1 MNILHTYIFY
11 NFITFVCMTNTDT
24 TTTSH
29 NQNHNGAGIAEAVN
43 MVTTLYNKYNAFPNV
58 QQKLIHHIM
67 DVVPTILENTIH
79 QCQQREERKKSLEE
93 KSDEFI
99 EEFIAKTRY
108 FYHSGTELFFM
119 YSEDKVYEV
128 IKEDNIQHSILTTI
142 SANHKELMPWKYKIK
157 IQIIKRIRENNNI
170 LKSIPESETIQNVIR
185 FLTPV
190 LFHNKDAVKYFL
202 TIVGDILH
210 KKNSFHYF
218 INSKTFIPF
227 IKELNQEC
235 YKYYGINLLPH
246 FKFKYYEHANED
258 CRLINVCE
266 LSNAYNDY
274 FKSHI
279 IPHVIDLFC
288 VASHY
293 STRYVCADLFL
304 DKYCN
309 DYSVINHALYL
320 KNNTNLEIVAR
331 FIHATTEKCPG
342 YNITCKNMSYLW
354 KIFIEEENIP
364 NIFFNHS
371 LQQLL
376 STHCEELNLEF
387 DTAAANL
394 SLSDNNTVIKNRTSK
409 HLPFVCNFMTFWNTY
424 IIDFN
429 NSEVE
434 EEAEEEYELELD
446 ELLSLFN
453 KSIKRSATTLL
464 HNNVTDKMLLGLIKH
479 YYPDIIIEDDKYLI
493 HVGCRSSI
501 WNKRGEIE
509 EFVKKY
515 KETKIDS
522 ANASQSLYAIYQCYC
537 KYAFDKEYN
546 IISKRWFEKYFMSV
560 YDSYLIYSEI
570 NSNIIVSSKW
580 FSI

>member
-11 NFITFVCMTNTDT
+11 NFITFVCMTNQPDT
-24 TTTSH
+24 TTENTIHDQSD
-29 NQNHNGAGIAEAVN
+29 GADIAE
-43 MVTTLYNKYNAFPNV
+43 MVTALYNKYANLPNV

-67 DVVPTILENTIH
+67 DALPTILENAVQ
-79 QCQQREERKKSLEE
+79 QCKQREDRKKSLEE

-99 EEFIAKTRY
+99 EEFLAKTRY
-108 FYHSGTELFFM
+108 FYNSCTELFFI
-119 YSEDKVYEV
+119 YSDDKTYEV

-142 SANHKELMPWKYKIK
+142 TASHKDLLPWKYKIK

-185 FLTPV
+185 FLTPA
-190 LFHNKDAVKYFL
+190 LFYNKDTVKYFL
-202 TIVGDILH
+202 TVVGDILH
-210 KKNSFHYF
+210 KKNSLHYF

-227 IKELNQEC
+227 VKELNQEC

-246 FKFKYYEHANED
+246 FKFKYYEHTNED
-258 CRLINVCE
+258 CRLVSVCE
-266 LSNAYNDY
+266 LSNAYDDY

-279 IPHVIDLFC
+279 IPHIIDLFC

-293 STRYVCADLFL
+293 STRYVSADLFL

-320 KNNTNLEIVAR
+320 KHNTDLEIVSR
-331 FIHATTEKCPG
+331 FINATTEECPG

-376 STHCEELNLEF
+376 STHCEELNLSIDALQLPGDVEK
-387 DTAAANL
+387 
-394 SLSDNNTVIKNRTSK
+394 TVIKNRTSK
-409 HLPFVCNFMTFWNTY
+409 HLPFVCSFMSFWNTY

-429 NSEVE
+429 NAEAE
-434 EEAEEEYELELD
+434 EESEEEYELELD

-479 YYPDIIIEDDKYLI
+479 FYPDIIIEDDKYLI
-493 HVGCRSSI
+493 HIGCRSNI

-509 EFVKKY
+509 EFIKKY
-515 KETKIDS
+515 KESKMDS
-522 ANASQSLYAIYQCYC
+522 VNVSQSLYAIYQCYC

-560 YDSYLIYSEI
+560 YNSYLIDTEI
-570 NSNIIVSSKW
+570 NANIIVSPKW

>member
-1 MNILHTYIFY
+1 
-11 NFITFVCMTNTDT
+11 MTNQPVT
-24 TTTSH
+24 TTEDTIQHQCGDDIS
-29 NQNHNGAGIAEAVN
+29 EAVN
-43 MVTTLYNKYNAFPNV
+43 MVTTLYNKYMNLPNV

-67 DVVPTILENTIH
+67 DALPTILENTVQ
-79 QCQQREERKKSLEE
+79 QCKQREERKKSLEE
-93 KSDEFI
+93 NSDEFI
-99 EEFIAKTRY
+99 EEFLAKTRY
-108 FYHSGTELFFM
+108 FYHSGTELFFI
-119 YSEDKVYEV
+119 YSDDKKYEV
-128 IKEDNIQHSILTTI
+128 TKEDNIQHSILTTI
-142 SANHKELMPWKYKIK
+142 TASHKDLLPWKYKIK

-185 FLTPV
+185 LLTPE
-190 LFHNKDAVKYFL
+190 LFHNKDTVKYFL
-202 TIVGDILH
+202 TVVGDILH
-210 KKNSFHYF
+210 KKNSLHYF

-235 YKYYGINLLPH
+235 YKYFGVNLLTH
-246 FKFKYYEHANED
+246 FKFKYYEHVNED
-258 CRLINVCE
+258 CRLVNVCE

-279 IPHVIDLFC
+279 IPHIIDLFC

-293 STRYVCADLFL
+293 STRYVSADLFL

-309 DYSVINHALYL
+309 DYLVINHALYL
-320 KNNTNLEIVAR
+320 KNNTNLEIVSR
-331 FIHATTEKCPG
+331 FIHATTEECPG

-376 STHCEELNLEF
+376 STHCEELNLDIDALQLPDDVEK
-387 DTAAANL
+387 
-394 SLSDNNTVIKNRTSK
+394 TVIKNRTSK
-409 HLPFVCNFMTFWNTY
+409 HLPFVCSFMSFWNTY

-429 NSEVE
+429 NSESKEVE
-434 EEAEEEYELELD
+434 EEEEEYELELD

-464 HNNVTDKMLLGLIKH
+464 HNNVSDKMLLGLIKH
-479 YYPDIIIEDDKYLI
+479 FYPDIIIEDDKYLI
-493 HVGCRSSI
+493 HVGCRSNI

-509 EFVKKY
+509 EFIKKY
-515 KETKIDS
+515 KETKMES
-522 ANASQSLYAIYQCYC
+522 SSVNASVITSQSLYAIYQCYC
-537 KYAFDKEYN
+537 KFAFDKEYN
-546 IISKRWFEKYFMSV
+546 IISKRWFEKYFMSI
-560 YDSYLIYSEI
+560 YNSYLIYTEI
-570 NSNIIVSSKW
+570 NANIVVSPKW

>member
-1 MNILHTYIFY
+1 
-11 NFITFVCMTNTDT
+11 MTNQPDT
-24 TTTSH
+24 TIENTIQDQSDG
-29 NQNHNGAGIAEAVN
+29 NDIAEAVN
-43 MVTTLYNKYNAFPNV
+43 MVSALYNKYKSLPNV
-58 QQKLIHHIM
+58 QQKLIRHIV
-67 DVVPTILENTIH
+67 DALPAILENTV
-79 QCQQREERKKSLEE
+79 QQYQQREERKKSLEE

-99 EEFIAKTRY
+99 EEFLAKTRY
-108 FYHSGTELFFM
+108 FYHSGTELFFI
-119 YSEDKVYEV
+119 YSDDKTYEV
-128 IKEDNIQHSILTTI
+128 IKEDNIQHSVLTTI
-142 SANHKELMPWKYKIK
+142 TASHKDLLPWKYKIK

-170 LKSIPESETIQNVIR
+170 LKSIPESETIQNIIR
-185 FLTPV
+185 LLTPA
-190 LFHNKDAVKYFL
+190 LFHNKDTVKYFL
-202 TIVGDILH
+202 TVVGDILH
-210 KKNSFHYF
+210 KKNSLHYF

-235 YKYYGINLLPH
+235 YRYFGINLLTH

-258 CRLINVCE
+258 CRLVSVCE
-266 LSNAYNDY
+266 LSNAFIAVDDY

-279 IPHVIDLFC
+279 IVHIIDLFC

-293 STRYVCADLFL
+293 STRYVCADSFL

-376 STHCEELNLEF
+376 STHCQELNLDIDALQLPHDVE
-387 DTAAANL
+387 
-394 SLSDNNTVIKNRTSK
+394 NTVIKNRTSK
-409 HLPFVCNFMTFWNTY
+409 HLPFVCSFMSFWNTY

-429 NSEVE
+429 NAEVGE
-434 EEAEEEYELELD
+434 EDEEEYELELE

-479 YYPDIIIEDDKYLI
+479 FYPDIIIEDDKYLI
-493 HVGCRSSI
+493 HVGCRSNI

-509 EFVKKY
+509 EFIKKY
-515 KETKIDS
+515 KESKMEN

-560 YDSYLIYSEI
+560 YDSYLIDTET
-570 NSNIIVSSKW
+570 NANIIVSSKW

>member
-1 MNILHTYIFY
+1 MNITHTYIF
-11 NFITFVCMTNTDT
+11 ITFNICMTNQPNT
-24 TTTSH
+24 TTIP
-29 NQNHNGAGIAEAVN
+29 GADIAEAVN
-43 MVTTLYNKYNAFPNV
+43 MVTALYNKYANLPNV

-67 DVVPTILENTIH
+67 DALPTILENTVQ

-99 EEFIAKTRY
+99 EEFLARTRY
-108 FYHSGTELFFM
+108 FYNSCTELFYI
-119 YSEDKVYEV
+119 YSDDKTYEV

-142 SANHKELMPWKYKIK
+142 TASHKDLLPWKYKIK

-170 LKSIPESETIQNVIR
+170 LKSIPESETIQNIIR
-185 FLTPV
+185 LLTPA
-190 LFHNKDAVKYFL
+190 LFHNKDTVKYFL

-210 KKNSFHYF
+210 KKSSLHYF

-235 YKYYGINLLPH
+235 YKYYGINLLTH

-258 CRLINVCE
+258 CRLVNVCE

-279 IPHVIDLFC
+279 VPNIIDLFC

-293 STRYVCADLFL
+293 STRYVSADLFL

-320 KNNTNLEIVAR
+320 KNNTNLEIVSR
-331 FIHATTEKCPG
+331 FIHATTEECPG

-376 STHCEELNLEF
+376 STHCEELNLSIDALQLTHDVEK
-387 DTAAANL
+387 
-394 SLSDNNTVIKNRTSK
+394 TVIKHRTSK
-409 HLPFVCNFMTFWNTY
+409 HLPFVCSFMSFWNTN
-424 IIDFN
+424 IVDFN
-429 NSEVE
+429 NAENQE
-434 EEAEEEYELELD
+434 DTEEEYELELD

-464 HNNVTDKMLLGLIKH
+464 HNNVSDKMLLGLIRH
-479 YYPDIIIEDDKYLI
+479 FYPDIIIEDDKYLI

-509 EFVKKY
+509 EFIQKY
-515 KETKIDS
+515 KESKMES
-522 ANASQSLYAIYQCYC
+522 ANTSQSLYAIYQCYC

-560 YDSYLIYSEI
+560 YDSYLIDTET
-570 NSNIIVSSKW
+570 NANIIVSPKW

>member
-1 MNILHTYIFY
+1 
-11 NFITFVCMTNTDT
+11 MTNQPNT
-24 TTTSH
+24 TTENTIQH
-29 NQNHNGAGIAEAVN
+29 QGGGAADIAEAVS
-43 MVTTLYNKYNAFPNV
+43 MVTALYNKYNNLPNV

-67 DVVPTILENTIH
+67 DALPTILENTVQ
-79 QCQQREERKKSLEE
+79 QCKEREERKKSLEE

-99 EEFIAKTRY
+99 EEFLAKTRY
-108 FYHSGTELFFM
+108 FYHSCTELFFI
-119 YSEDKVYEV
+119 YSDDKTYEV

-142 SANHKELMPWKYKIK
+142 TASHKDLLPWKYKIK

-170 LKSIPESETIQNVIR
+170 LKSIPESETIQNIIR
-185 FLTPV
+185 LLTPA
-190 LFHNKDAVKYFL
+190 LFHNKDTVKYFL
-202 TIVGDILH
+202 TVVGDILH
-210 KKNSFHYF
+210 KKNSLHYF

-235 YKYYGINLLPH
+235 YKYFGINLLTH

-258 CRLINVCE
+258 CRLVNVCE

-279 IPHVIDLFC
+279 IVHIIDLFC

-293 STRYVCADLFL
+293 STRYVSADLFL

-309 DYSVINHALYL
+309 DYSVINNALYL

-331 FIHATTEKCPG
+331 FINATTEKCPG

-376 STHCEELNLEF
+376 STHCEELNLEI
-387 DTAAANL
+387 DALHLPN
-394 SLSDNNTVIKNRTSK
+394 DVEKTVINNRTSK
-409 HLPFVCNFMTFWNTY
+409 HLPFVCSFMSFWNTY
-424 IIDFN
+424 IVDLN
-429 NSEVE
+429 NSESQKE
-434 EEAEEEYELELD
+434 EEEEEEEEEEYELELD

-464 HNNVTDKMLLGLIKH
+464 QNNVSDKMLLGLIKH
-479 YYPDIIIEDDKYLI
+479 FYPDIIIEDDKYLI
-493 HVGCRSSI
+493 NVGCRSNI

-509 EFVKKY
+509 EFIQKY
-515 KETKIDS
+515 KESKMESVNT
-522 ANASQSLYAIYQCYC
+522 NASVITSQSLYAIYQCYC

-546 IISKRWFEKYFMSV
+546 IISKRWFEKYFISV
-560 YDSYLIYSEI
+560 YNSYLIDTET
-570 NSNIIVSSKW
+570 NANIIVSPKW
-580 FSI
+580 YSI

>member
-1 MNILHTYIFY
+1 
-11 NFITFVCMTNTDT
+11 MTNQPDAT
-24 TTTSH
+24 TENTIQYQH
-29 NQNHNGAGIAEAVN
+29 QGGDDIAEAVN
-43 MVTTLYNKYNAFPNV
+43 MVTALYNKYTNLPNV

-67 DVVPTILENTIH
+67 DALPTILENTVQ
-79 QCQQREERKKSLEE
+79 QCKEREERKKSLEE

-99 EEFIAKTRY
+99 EEFLAKTRY
-108 FYHSGTELFFM
+108 FYHSGTELFFI
-119 YSEDKVYEV
+119 YSDDKIYEV

-142 SANHKELMPWKYKIK
+142 TASHKDLLPWKYKIK

-185 FLTPV
+185 LLTPA
-190 LFHNKDAVKYFL
+190 LFNNKDTVKYFL
-202 TIVGDILH
+202 TVVGDILH
-210 KKNSFHYF
+210 KKNSLHYF

-235 YKYYGINLLPH
+235 YKYYGINLLTH

-258 CRLINVCE
+258 CRLVNVCE
-266 LSNAYNDY
+266 LSNAYDDY

-279 IPHVIDLFC
+279 IPHIIDLLC

-293 STRYVCADLFL
+293 STRYVSADSFL

-320 KNNTNLEIVAR
+320 KNNTNLEIVAQ
-331 FIHATTEKCPG
+331 FIHATTEECPG

-376 STHCEELNLEF
+376 STHCEKLNLDIDALQLPHDVEK
-387 DTAAANL
+387 TI
-394 SLSDNNTVIKNRTSK
+394 IKNRTSK
-409 HLPFVCNFMTFWNTY
+409 HLPFVCSFMSFWNTY
-424 IIDFN
+424 IVDLN
-429 NSEVE
+429 NSENQE
-434 EEAEEEYELELD
+434 EEEEEYEEYELELD

-464 HNNVTDKMLLGLIKH
+464 HNNVSDKMLLGLIKH
-479 YYPDIIIEDDKYLI
+479 FYPDIIIEDDKYLI
-493 HVGCRSSI
+493 HVGCRSNI

-509 EFVKKY
+509 EFIKKY
-515 KETKIDS
+515 KESKMES
-522 ANASQSLYAIYQCYC
+522 VNANATSQSLYAIYQCYC

-546 IISKRWFEKYFMSV
+546 IISKRWFEKYFISV
-560 YDSYLIYSEI
+560 YNSYLIDTEI
-570 NSNIIVSSKW
+570 NANIIVSPKW
-580 FSI
+580 FII

>member
-1 MNILHTYIFY
+1 MANQP
-11 NFITFVCMTNTDT
+11 NTTCAD
-24 TTTSH
+24 
-29 NQNHNGAGIAEAVN
+29 IAEAVN
-43 MVTTLYNKYNAFPNV
+43 MVTALYNKYTNLPNV

-67 DVVPTILENTIH
+67 DALPTILENTVQ

-99 EEFIAKTRY
+99 EEFLAKTRY
-108 FYHSGTELFFM
+108 FYHSGTELFFI
-119 YSEDKVYEV
+119 YSDDKVYEV

-142 SANHKELMPWKYKIK
+142 TASHKELLPWKYKIK

-170 LKSIPESETIQNVIR
+170 LKSIPESETIQNVIQL
-185 FLTPV
+185 LTPA
-190 LFHNKDAVKYFL
+190 LFNNKDAVKYFL
-202 TIVGDILH
+202 TVVGDILH
-210 KKNSFHYF
+210 KKNSLHYF

-235 YKYYGINLLPH
+235 YKYYGINLLTH
-246 FKFKYYEHANED
+246 FKFKYYEHTNED

-279 IPHVIDLFC
+279 IPHIIDLFC

-293 STRYVCADLFL
+293 STRYVSADFFL

-320 KNNTNLEIVAR
+320 KNNTNLEIVSR

-364 NIFFNHS
+364 NIFFTHS
-371 LQQLL
+371 LQQLI

-387 DTAAANL
+387 DAAAYNN
-394 SLSDNNTVIKNRTSK
+394 NNTAVIINRTSK
-409 HLPFVCNFMTFWNTY
+409 HLPFVCSFMLFWNTY
-424 IIDFN
+424 IVDFN
-429 NSEVE
+429 NSEAE
-434 EEAEEEYELELD
+434 EDAEEEYELELD

-464 HNNVTDKMLLGLIKH
+464 HNNVSDKMLLGLIKH
-479 YYPDIIIEDDKYLI
+479 FYPDIIIEDDKYLI
-493 HVGCRSSI
+493 HVGWRSNI

-509 EFVKKY
+509 EFIQKY
-515 KETKIDS
+515 KESKLESAS
-522 ANASQSLYAIYQCYC
+522 ANATSQSLYAIYQCYC

-560 YDSYLIYSEI
+560 YDSYLIDTET
-570 NSNIIVSSKW
+570 NANIIVSSKW

>member
-1 MNILHTYIFY
+1 
-11 NFITFVCMTNTDT
+11 MTNQPNT
-24 TTTSH
+24 TTENTIHDQSD
-29 NQNHNGAGIAEAVN
+29 GADIAE
-43 MVTTLYNKYNAFPNV
+43 MVTALYNKYTNLPNV

-67 DVVPTILENTIH
+67 DALPTILENTVQ
-79 QCQQREERKKSLEE
+79 QCKQREERKKSLEE

-99 EEFIAKTRY
+99 EEFLAKTRY
-108 FYHSGTELFFM
+108 FYNSCTELFFI
-119 YSEDKVYEV
+119 YSDDKTYEV

-142 SANHKELMPWKYKIK
+142 TASHKDLLPWKYKIK

-185 FLTPV
+185 FLTPA
-190 LFHNKDAVKYFL
+190 LFYNKDTVKYFL
-202 TIVGDILH
+202 TVVGDILH

-227 IKELNQEC
+227 VKELNQEC

-246 FKFKYYEHANED
+246 FKFKYYEHTNED
-258 CRLINVCE
+258 CRLVSVCE
-266 LSNAYNDY
+266 LSNAYDDY

-279 IPHVIDLFC
+279 VPHIIDLFC

-293 STRYVCADLFL
+293 STRYVSADLFL
-304 DKYCN
+304 EKYCN

-320 KNNTNLEIVAR
+320 KHNTNLEIVSR
-331 FIHATTEKCPG
+331 FINSTTEECPG

-376 STHCEELNLEF
+376 STNCEVLNLSIDALQLPDDVEK
-387 DTAAANL
+387 
-394 SLSDNNTVIKNRTSK
+394 TVIKNRTSK
-409 HLPFVCNFMTFWNTY
+409 HLPFVCSFMSFWNTY

-429 NSEVE
+429 NAEAE

-479 YYPDIIIEDDKYLI
+479 FYPDIIIEDDKYLI
-493 HVGCRSSI
+493 HVGCRSNI

-509 EFVKKY
+509 EFIKKY
-515 KETKIDS
+515 KESKMEI
-522 ANASQSLYAIYQCYC
+522 ANATSQSLYTIYQCYC

-560 YDSYLIYSEI
+560 YNSYLIDTEI
-570 NSNIIVSSKW
+570 NANIIVSPKW
-580 FSI
+580 LSI

>member
-1 MNILHTYIFY
+1 
-11 NFITFVCMTNTDT
+11 MTNQPDT
-24 TTTSH
+24 TTENTI
-29 NQNHNGAGIAEAVN
+29 QNHDGADIAE
-43 MVTTLYNKYNAFPNV
+43 MVTALYNKYANLPNV

-67 DVVPTILENTIH
+67 DALPTILENTVQ
-79 QCQQREERKKSLEE
+79 QCKQREERKKSLEE

-99 EEFIAKTRY
+99 EEFLARTRY
-108 FYHSGTELFFM
+108 FYNSCTELFYI
-119 YSEDKVYEV
+119 YSDDKTYEV

-142 SANHKELMPWKYKIK
+142 TASHKDLLPWKYKIK

-170 LKSIPESETIQNVIR
+170 LKSIPESETIQNIIR
-185 FLTPV
+185 LLTPA
-190 LFHNKDAVKYFL
+190 LFHNKDTVKYFL
-202 TIVGDILH
+202 TVVGDILH
-210 KKNSFHYF
+210 KKNSLHYF

-235 YKYYGINLLPH
+235 YRYFGINLLTH

-258 CRLINVCE
+258 CRLISVCE
-266 LSNAYNDY
+266 LSNAFIAVDDY

-279 IPHVIDLFC
+279 IAHIIDLFC

-293 STRYVCADLFL
+293 STRYVCADSFL

-376 STHCEELNLEF
+376 STHCQELNLDIDALQLPHDVE
-387 DTAAANL
+387 
-394 SLSDNNTVIKNRTSK
+394 NTVIKNRTSK
-409 HLPFVCNFMTFWNTY
+409 HLPFVCSFMSFWNTY

-429 NSEVE
+429 NAEVE
-434 EEAEEEYELELD
+434 EEDEEEYELELE

-479 YYPDIIIEDDKYLI
+479 FYPDIIIEDDKYLI
-493 HVGCRSSI
+493 HVGCRSNI

-509 EFVKKY
+509 EFIKKY
-515 KETKIDS
+515 KESKMES
-522 ANASQSLYAIYQCYC
+522 ANSSQSLYAIYQCYC

-560 YDSYLIYSEI
+560 YNSYLIDTEV
-570 NSNIIVSSKW
+570 NANIIVSPKW

>member
-1 MNILHTYIFY
+1 M
-11 NFITFVCMTNTDT
+11 
-24 TTTSH
+24 
-29 NQNHNGAGIAEAVN
+29 
-43 MVTTLYNKYNAFPNV
+43 
-58 QQKLIHHIM
+58 
-67 DVVPTILENTIH
+67 
-79 QCQQREERKKSLEE
+79 
-93 KSDEFI
+93 
-99 EEFIAKTRY
+99 
-108 FYHSGTELFFM
+108 
-119 YSEDKVYEV
+119 
-128 IKEDNIQHSILTTI
+128 
-142 SANHKELMPWKYKIK
+142 
-157 IQIIKRIRENNNI
+157 
-170 LKSIPESETIQNVIR
+170 
-185 FLTPV
+185 
-190 LFHNKDAVKYFL
+190 
-202 TIVGDILH
+202 
-210 KKNSFHYF
+210 
-218 INSKTFIPF
+218 
-227 IKELNQEC
+227 NQEC
-235 YKYYGINLLPH
+235 YKYCGINILPH
-246 FKFKYYEHANED
+246 FKFKYYEHTNED

-279 IPHVIDLFC
+279 IPHIIDLFC

-293 STRYVCADLFL
+293 STRYVSADLFL

-387 DTAAANL
+387 DTAATG
-394 SLSDNNTVIKNRTSK
+394 LSDNNTVIKNRTSK

-424 IIDFN
+424 IVDFN
-429 NSEVE
+429 NSEVD

-464 HNNVTDKMLLGLIKH
+464 QNNVTDKMLLGLIKH
-479 YYPDIIIEDDKYLI
+479 FYPDIIIEDDKYLI

-515 KETKIDS
+515 KETKMES

>member
-1 MNILHTYIFY
+1 
-11 NFITFVCMTNTDT
+11 MTNQPDNT
-24 TTTSH
+24 TTENTIQDHQSD
-29 NQNHNGAGIAEAVN
+29 GSDIAEAVN
-43 MVTTLYNKYNAFPNV
+43 MVTALYNKYKSLPNV
-58 QQKLIHHIM
+58 QQKLIHHIV
-67 DVVPTILENTIH
+67 DALPAILENTV
-79 QCQQREERKKSLEE
+79 QQYQQREERKKSLEE

-99 EEFIAKTRY
+99 EEFLAKTRY
-108 FYHSGTELFFM
+108 FYHSGTELFFI
-119 YSEDKVYEV
+119 YSDDKTYEI
-128 IKEDNIQHSILTTI
+128 IKEDNIQHSVLTTI
-142 SANHKELMPWKYKIK
+142 TASNKDLLPWKYKIK

-170 LKSIPESETIQNVIR
+170 LKSIPESETIQNIIR
-185 FLTPV
+185 LLTPA
-190 LFHNKDAVKYFL
+190 LFHNKDTVKYFL
-202 TIVGDILH
+202 TVVGDILH
-210 KKNSFHYF
+210 KRKQLHYF

-235 YKYYGINLLPH
+235 YRYFGINLLTH
-246 FKFKYYEHANED
+246 FKFKYYEHTNED

-266 LSNAYNDY
+266 LSNAFIAVDDY

-279 IPHVIDLFC
+279 VAHIIDLFC

-293 STRYVCADLFL
+293 STRYVCADSFL

-331 FIHATTEKCPG
+331 FIHATTEECPG

-364 NIFFNHS
+364 NIFFTHS

-376 STHCEELNLEF
+376 STHCQELNLDIDALHLPHDVE
-387 DTAAANL
+387 
-394 SLSDNNTVIKNRTSK
+394 NTVIKNRTSK
-409 HLPFVCNFMTFWNTY
+409 HLPFVCSFMSFWNTY

-429 NSEVE
+429 NAEVGE
-434 EEAEEEYELELD
+434 EEEEEYELELE

-479 YYPDIIIEDDKYLI
+479 FYPDIIIEDDKYLI
-493 HVGCRSSI
+493 HVGCRSNI

-509 EFVKKY
+509 EFIKKY
-515 KETKIDS
+515 KESKLES

-560 YDSYLIYSEI
+560 YDSYLIDNET
-570 NSNIIVSSKW
+570 NANIIVSSKW
-580 FSI
+580 FNI

>member
-1 MNILHTYIFY
+1 
-11 NFITFVCMTNTDT
+11 MTNQPDT
-24 TTTSH
+24 TTENTIHDQSD
-29 NQNHNGAGIAEAVN
+29 GADIAE
-43 MVTTLYNKYNAFPNV
+43 MVTALYNKYANLPNV

-67 DVVPTILENTIH
+67 DALPTILENAVQ
-79 QCQQREERKKSLEE
+79 QCKQREDRKKSLEE

-99 EEFIAKTRY
+99 EEFLAKTRY
-108 FYHSGTELFFM
+108 FYNSCTELFFI
-119 YSEDKVYEV
+119 YSDDKTYEV

-142 SANHKELMPWKYKIK
+142 TASHKDLLPWKYKIK

-185 FLTPV
+185 FLTPA
-190 LFHNKDAVKYFL
+190 LFYNKDTVKYFL
-202 TIVGDILH
+202 TVVGDILH
-210 KKNSFHYF
+210 KKNSLHYF

-227 IKELNQEC
+227 VKELNQEC

-246 FKFKYYEHANED
+246 FKFKYYEHTNED
-258 CRLINVCE
+258 CRLVSVCE
-266 LSNAYNDY
+266 LSNAYDDY

-279 IPHVIDLFC
+279 IPHIIDLFC

-293 STRYVCADLFL
+293 STRYVSADLFL

-320 KNNTNLEIVAR
+320 KHNTDLEIVSR
-331 FIHATTEKCPG
+331 FINATTEECPG

-376 STHCEELNLEF
+376 STHCQELNLSIDALQLPDDVEK
-387 DTAAANL
+387 
-394 SLSDNNTVIKNRTSK
+394 TVIKNRTSK
-409 HLPFVCNFMTFWNTY
+409 HLPFVCSFISFWNTY

-429 NSEVE
+429 NAEVE

-479 YYPDIIIEDDKYLI
+479 FYPDIIIEDDKYLI
-493 HVGCRSSI
+493 HIGCRSNI

-509 EFVKKY
+509 EFIKKY
-515 KETKIDS
+515 KESKMDS
-522 ANASQSLYAIYQCYC
+522 VNVSQSLYAIYQCYC

-560 YDSYLIYSEI
+560 YNSYLIDTEI
-570 NSNIIVSSKW
+570 NANIIVSPKW

>member
-1 MNILHTYIFY
+1 
-11 NFITFVCMTNTDT
+11 MTNQPNT
-24 TTTSH
+24 TTENTIHDQSD
-29 NQNHNGAGIAEAVN
+29 GADIAE
-43 MVTTLYNKYNAFPNV
+43 MVTALYNKYTNLPNV

-67 DVVPTILENTIH
+67 DALPTILENTVQ
-79 QCQQREERKKSLEE
+79 QCKQREERKKSLEE

-99 EEFIAKTRY
+99 EEFLAKTRY
-108 FYHSGTELFFM
+108 FYNSCTELFFI
-119 YSEDKVYEV
+119 YSDDKTYEV

-142 SANHKELMPWKYKIK
+142 TASHKDLLPWKYKIK

-185 FLTPV
+185 FLTPA
-190 LFHNKDAVKYFL
+190 LFYNKDTVKYFL
-202 TIVGDILH
+202 TVVGDILH

-227 IKELNQEC
+227 VKELNQEC

-246 FKFKYYEHANED
+246 FKFKYYEHTNED
-258 CRLINVCE
+258 CRLVSVCE
-266 LSNAYNDY
+266 LSNAYDDY

-279 IPHVIDLFC
+279 VPHIIDLFC

-293 STRYVCADLFL
+293 STRYVSADLFL
-304 DKYCN
+304 EKYCN

-320 KNNTNLEIVAR
+320 KHNTNLEIVSR
-331 FIHATTEKCPG
+331 FINATTEECPG

-376 STHCEELNLEF
+376 STNCEELNLSIDALQLPDDVEK
-387 DTAAANL
+387 
-394 SLSDNNTVIKNRTSK
+394 TVIKNRTSK
-409 HLPFVCNFMTFWNTY
+409 HLPFVCSFMSFWNTY

-429 NSEVE
+429 NAEAE

-479 YYPDIIIEDDKYLI
+479 FYPDIIIEDDKYLI
-493 HVGCRSSI
+493 HVGCRSNI

-509 EFVKKY
+509 EFIKKY
-515 KETKIDS
+515 KESKMEI
-522 ANASQSLYAIYQCYC
+522 ANATSQSLYTIYQCYC

-560 YDSYLIYSEI
+560 YNSYLIDTEI
-570 NSNIIVSSKW
+570 NANIIVSPKW
-580 FSI
+580 LSI

>member
-1 MNILHTYIFY
+1 
-11 NFITFVCMTNTDT
+11 MTNQPNT
-24 TTTSH
+24 TTENTIHDQSD
-29 NQNHNGAGIAEAVN
+29 GADIAE
-43 MVTTLYNKYNAFPNV
+43 MVTALYNKYTNLPNV

-67 DVVPTILENTIH
+67 DALPTILENTVQ
-79 QCQQREERKKSLEE
+79 QCKQREERKKSLEE

-99 EEFIAKTRY
+99 EEFLARTRY
-108 FYHSGTELFFM
+108 FYNSCTELFYI
-119 YSEDKVYEV
+119 YSDDKTYEV

-142 SANHKELMPWKYKIK
+142 TASHKDLLPWKYKIK

-185 FLTPV
+185 FLTPA
-190 LFHNKDAVKYFL
+190 LFYNKDTVKYFL
-202 TIVGDILH
+202 TVVGDILH

-227 IKELNQEC
+227 VKELNQEC

-246 FKFKYYEHANED
+246 FKFKYYEHTNED
-258 CRLINVCE
+258 CRLVSVCE
-266 LSNAYNDY
+266 LSNAYDDY

-279 IPHVIDLFC
+279 VPHIIDLFC

-293 STRYVCADLFL
+293 STRYVSADLFL
-304 DKYCN
+304 EKYCN

-320 KNNTNLEIVAR
+320 KHNTNLEIVSR
-331 FIHATTEKCPG
+331 FINATTEECPG

-376 STHCEELNLEF
+376 STHCEELNLDIDALQLPHDVEK
-387 DTAAANL
+387 
-394 SLSDNNTVIKNRTSK
+394 TVIKNRTSK
-409 HLPFVCNFMTFWNTY
+409 HLPFVCSFMSFWNTY
-424 IIDFN
+424 IIDLN
-429 NSEVE
+429 NSENQE
-434 EEAEEEYELELD
+434 EEEEEYEEYELELD

-464 HNNVTDKMLLGLIKH
+464 HNNVSDKMLLGLIKH
-479 YYPDIIIEDDKYLI
+479 FYPDIIIEDDKYLI
-493 HVGCRSSI
+493 HVGCRSNI

-509 EFVKKY
+509 EFIQKY
-515 KETKIDS
+515 KESKMES

-560 YDSYLIYSEI
+560 YNSYLIYTEI
-570 NSNIIVSSKW
+570 NANIVVSSKW

>member
-1 MNILHTYIFY
+1 
-11 NFITFVCMTNTDT
+11 MTNQPDT
-24 TTTSH
+24 TPINTIL
-29 NQNHNGAGIAEAVN
+29 NHDGADIAE
-43 MVTTLYNKYNAFPNV
+43 MVTALYNKYTNLPNV

-67 DVVPTILENTIH
+67 DALPTILENTVQ
-79 QCQQREERKKSLEE
+79 QCKQREERKKSLEE

-99 EEFIAKTRY
+99 EEFLAKTRY
-108 FYHSGTELFFM
+108 FYNSGTELFFI
-119 YSEDKVYEV
+119 YSDDKTYEV

-142 SANHKELMPWKYKIK
+142 TASHKDLLPWKYKIK

-185 FLTPV
+185 FLTPA
-190 LFHNKDAVKYFL
+190 LFYNKDAVKYFL
-202 TIVGDILH
+202 TVVGDILH
-210 KKNSFHYF
+210 KKNSLHYF

-235 YKYYGINLLPH
+235 YKYFGINLLTH

-258 CRLINVCE
+258 CRLVNVCE

-279 IPHVIDLFC
+279 IPHIIDLFC

-293 STRYVCADLFL
+293 STRFVSADLFL

-309 DYSVINHALYL
+309 DYFVINHALYL
-320 KNNTNLEIVAR
+320 KHNTNLEIVAR
-331 FIHATTEKCPG
+331 FIHATTEECPG

-376 STHCEELNLEF
+376 STHCEELNL
-387 DTAAANL
+387 
-394 SLSDNNTVIKNRTSK
+394 SLDALQLPDDVEKTVIKNRTSK
-409 HLPFVCNFMTFWNTY
+409 HLPFVCSFMSFWNTH

-429 NSEVE
+429 NAEVE
-434 EEAEEEYELELD
+434 EESEEEYELELD

-479 YYPDIIIEDDKYLI
+479 FYPDIIIEDDKYLI
-493 HVGCRSSI
+493 HVGCRSNI

-509 EFVKKY
+509 EFIKKY
-515 KETKIDS
+515 KESKMES

-560 YDSYLIYSEI
+560 YNSYLIDTEI
-570 NSNIIVSSKW
+570 NANIIISTKW
-580 FSI
+580 FTI

>member
-1 MNILHTYIFY
+1 
-11 NFITFVCMTNTDT
+11 MTNQPDT
-24 TTTSH
+24 TTENTIQDQSD
-29 NQNHNGAGIAEAVN
+29 GSDIAEAVN
-43 MVTTLYNKYNAFPNV
+43 MVSALYNKYKSLPNV

-67 DVVPTILENTIH
+67 DALPAILENTV
-79 QCQQREERKKSLEE
+79 QQYQQREERKKSLEE

-99 EEFIAKTRY
+99 EEFLAKTRY
-108 FYHSGTELFFM
+108 FYHSGTELFFI
-119 YSEDKVYEV
+119 YSDDKTYEV
-128 IKEDNIQHSILTTI
+128 IKEDNIQHSVLTTI
-142 SANHKELMPWKYKIK
+142 TASHKDLLPWKYKIK

-170 LKSIPESETIQNVIR
+170 LKSIPESETIQNIIR
-185 FLTPV
+185 LLTPA
-190 LFHNKDAVKYFL
+190 LFHNKDTVKYFL

-210 KKNSFHYF
+210 KKNSLHYF

-235 YKYYGINLLPH
+235 YRYFGINLLTH

-258 CRLINVCE
+258 CRLISVCE
-266 LSNAYNDY
+266 LSNAFIAVDDY

-279 IPHVIDLFC
+279 IVHIIDLFC

-293 STRYVCADLFL
+293 STRYVCADSFL

-320 KNNTNLEIVAR
+320 KHNTNLEIVAR

-376 STHCEELNLEF
+376 STHCEELNLDIDALHLPHDVE
-387 DTAAANL
+387 
-394 SLSDNNTVIKNRTSK
+394 NTVIKNRTSK
-409 HLPFVCNFMTFWNTY
+409 HLPFVCSFMSFWNTY

-429 NSEVE
+429 NAEVGE
-434 EEAEEEYELELD
+434 EEEEEYELELE

-479 YYPDIIIEDDKYLI
+479 FYPDIIIEDDKYLI
-493 HVGCRSSI
+493 HVGCRSNI

-509 EFVKKY
+509 EFIKKY
-515 KETKIDS
+515 KESKIES
-522 ANASQSLYAIYQCYC
+522 VNASQSLYAIYQCYC

-560 YDSYLIYSEI
+560 YDSYLIDTET
-570 NSNIIVSSKW
+570 NANIIVSSKW

>member
-1 MNILHTYIFY
+1 
-11 NFITFVCMTNTDT
+11 MTNQLDMTIENTIQDH
-24 TTTSH
+24 SD
-29 NQNHNGAGIAEAVN
+29 GSSDIAEAVN
-43 MVTTLYNKYNAFPNV
+43 MVTALYNKYKSLPNV
-58 QQKLIHHIM
+58 QQKLIHHIV
-67 DVVPTILENTIH
+67 DALPTILENTV
-79 QCQQREERKKSLEE
+79 QQYQQREERKKSLEE

-99 EEFIAKTRY
+99 EEFLAKTRY
-108 FYHSGTELFFM
+108 FYHSGTELFFI
-119 YSEDKVYEV
+119 YSDDKTYEV
-128 IKEDNIQHSILTTI
+128 IKEDNIQHSVLTTI
-142 SANHKELMPWKYKIK
+142 TASHKDLLPWKYKIK

-170 LKSIPESETIQNVIR
+170 LKSIPESETIQNIIR
-185 FLTPV
+185 LLTPA
-190 LFHNKDAVKYFL
+190 LFHNKDTVKYFL
-202 TIVGDILH
+202 TVVGDILH
-210 KKNSFHYF
+210 KKNSLHYF

-235 YKYYGINLLPH
+235 YRYFGINLLTH

-266 LSNAYNDY
+266 LSNAFIAVDDY

-279 IPHVIDLFC
+279 IVHIIDLFC

-293 STRYVCADLFL
+293 STRYVCADSFL

-376 STHCEELNLEF
+376 STHCQELNLDIDALQLPHDVE
-387 DTAAANL
+387 
-394 SLSDNNTVIKNRTSK
+394 NTVIKNRTSK
-409 HLPFVCNFMTFWNTY
+409 HLPFVCSFMSFWNTY

-429 NSEVE
+429 NAEVGE
-434 EEAEEEYELELD
+434 EDEEEYELELE

-479 YYPDIIIEDDKYLI
+479 FYPDIIIEDDKYLI
-493 HVGCRSSI
+493 HVGCRSNI

-509 EFVKKY
+509 EFIKKY
-515 KETKIDS
+515 KESKMDS

-560 YDSYLIYSEI
+560 YDSYLIDTET
-570 NSNIIVSSKW
+570 NANIIVSSKW

>member
-1 MNILHTYIFY
+1 
-11 NFITFVCMTNTDT
+11 MTNKPETDT
-24 TTTSH
+24 HDH
-29 NQNHNGAGIAEAVN
+29 NNNNNSADIAEAVN
-43 MVTTLYNKYNAFPNV
+43 MVTTLYNKYTNLPNV

-67 DVVPTILENTIH
+67 DALPTILENTVQ
-79 QCQQREERKKSLEE
+79 QCKEREERKKSLEE

-99 EEFIAKTRY
+99 EEFLAKTRY
-108 FYHSGTELFFM
+108 FYNSGTELFFI
-119 YSEDKVYEV
+119 YSDDKTYEV

-142 SANHKELMPWKYKIK
+142 TASHKDLLPWKYKIK

-170 LKSIPESETIQNVIR
+170 LKSIPESETIQNIIR
-185 FLTPV
+185 LLTPA
-190 LFHNKDAVKYFL
+190 LFHNKDTVKYFL
-202 TIVGDILH
+202 TVVGDILH
-210 KKNSFHYF
+210 KKNSLHYF

-235 YKYYGINLLPH
+235 YKYYGINLLTH
-246 FKFKYYEHANED
+246 FKFKYYEHSNED
-258 CRLINVCE
+258 CRLVNVCE

-279 IPHVIDLFC
+279 IPHIIDVLC

-293 STRYVCADLFL
+293 STRYVSADLFL

-320 KNNTNLEIVAR
+320 KNNTNLEIVSR
-331 FIHATTEKCPG
+331 FINATTEECPG

-376 STHCEELNLEF
+376 STHCEELNLDIDALQLPHDVEK
-387 DTAAANL
+387 TI
-394 SLSDNNTVIKNRTSK
+394 IKNRTSK
-409 HLPFVCNFMTFWNTY
+409 HLPFVCSFMSFWNTY

-429 NSEVE
+429 NSEKKMEEAE
-434 EEAEEEYELELD
+434 EEEEEEEEYELELD

-464 HNNVTDKMLLGLIKH
+464 HNNVSDKMLLGLIKH
-479 YYPDIIIEDDKYLI
+479 FYPDIIIEDDKYLI

-509 EFVKKY
+509 EFIKKY
-515 KETKIDS
+515 KETKMEIPGS
-522 ANASQSLYAIYQCYC
+522 ANAPVITSQSLYAIYQCYC

-546 IISKRWFEKYFMSV
+546 IISKRWFEKYFMSM
-560 YDSYLIYSEI
+560 YNSYLIYTEI
-570 NSNIIVSSKW
+570 NSNIIVSPKW

>member
-1 MNILHTYIFY
+1 
-11 NFITFVCMTNTDT
+11 MTNQPDT
-24 TTTSH
+24 TTVNTIHDQSD
-29 NQNHNGAGIAEAVN
+29 GADIAE
-43 MVTTLYNKYNAFPNV
+43 MVTALYNKYANLPNV
-58 QQKLIHHIM
+58 RQKLIHHIM
-67 DVVPTILENTIH
+67 DVLPTILENTVQ
-79 QCQQREERKKSLEE
+79 QCKQREERKKSLEE

-99 EEFIAKTRY
+99 EEFLAKTRY
-108 FYHSGTELFFM
+108 FYNSCTELFFI
-119 YSEDKVYEV
+119 YSDDKRYEV

-142 SANHKELMPWKYKIK
+142 TASHKDLLPWKYKIK

-185 FLTPV
+185 FLTPA
-190 LFHNKDAVKYFL
+190 LFYNKDTVKYFL
-202 TIVGDILH
+202 TVIGDILH
-210 KKNSFHYF
+210 KKNSLHYF

-227 IKELNQEC
+227 VKELNQEC
-235 YKYYGINLLPH
+235 YRYYGINLLPH
-246 FKFKYYEHANED
+246 FKFKYYEHTNED
-258 CRLINVCE
+258 CRLVSVCE
-266 LSNAYNDY
+266 LSNAYDDY

-279 IPHVIDLFC
+279 IPHIIDLFC

-293 STRYVCADLFL
+293 STRYVSADLFL

-320 KNNTNLEIVAR
+320 KHNTNIEIVSR
-331 FIHATTEKCPG
+331 FINATTEECPG

-376 STHCEELNLEF
+376 STHSEELNLSI
-387 DTAAANL
+387 DTL
-394 SLSDNNTVIKNRTSK
+394 QLPDDVEKTVIKNRTSK
-409 HLPFVCNFMTFWNTY
+409 HLPFVCSFISFWNTY

-429 NSEVE
+429 NAEAE
-434 EEAEEEYELELD
+434 EDAEEEYELELD

-479 YYPDIIIEDDKYLI
+479 FYPDIIIEDDKYLI
-493 HVGCRSSI
+493 HIGCRSNI

-509 EFVKKY
+509 EFIKKY
-515 KETKIDS
+515 KESKMES

-560 YDSYLIYSEI
+560 YDSYLIDTEI
-570 NSNIIVSSKW
+570 NANIIVSSKW

>member
-1 MNILHTYIFY
+1 
-11 NFITFVCMTNTDT
+11 MTNQPDT
-24 TTTSH
+24 TTENTIQDQSDG
-29 NQNHNGAGIAEAVN
+29 NDIAEAVN
-43 MVTTLYNKYNAFPNV
+43 MVSALYNKYKSLPNV
-58 QQKLIHHIM
+58 QQKLIHHIV
-67 DVVPTILENTIH
+67 DALPAILENTV
-79 QCQQREERKKSLEE
+79 QQYQQREDRKKSLEE

-99 EEFIAKTRY
+99 EEFLAKTRY
-108 FYHSGTELFFM
+108 FYHSGTELFFI
-119 YSEDKVYEV
+119 YSDDKTYEV
-128 IKEDNIQHSILTTI
+128 IKEDNIQHSVLTTI
-142 SANHKELMPWKYKIK
+142 TASHKDLLPWKYKIK

-170 LKSIPESETIQNVIR
+170 LKSIPESETIQNIIR
-185 FLTPV
+185 LLTPA
-190 LFHNKDAVKYFL
+190 LFHNKDTVKYFL
-202 TIVGDILH
+202 TVVGDILH
-210 KKNSFHYF
+210 KKNSLHYF

-235 YKYYGINLLPH
+235 YRYFGINLLTH

-258 CRLINVCE
+258 CRLISVCE
-266 LSNAYNDY
+266 LSNAFIAVDDY

-279 IPHVIDLFC
+279 IAHIIDLFC

-293 STRYVCADLFL
+293 STRYVCADSFL

-331 FIHATTEKCPG
+331 FIHATTEECPG
-342 YNITCKNMSYLW
+342 YNITCKNMLYLW

-376 STHCEELNLEF
+376 STHCQELNLDIDALQLPHDVE
-387 DTAAANL
+387 
-394 SLSDNNTVIKNRTSK
+394 NTVIKNRTSK
-409 HLPFVCNFMTFWNTY
+409 HLPFVCSFMSFWNTY

-429 NSEVE
+429 NAEVE
-434 EEAEEEYELELD
+434 EEDEEEYELELE

-479 YYPDIIIEDDKYLI
+479 FYPDIIIEDDKYLI
-493 HVGCRSSI
+493 HVGCRSNI

-509 EFVKKY
+509 EFIKKY
-515 KETKIDS
+515 KESKMES
-522 ANASQSLYAIYQCYC
+522 ANSSQSLYAIYQCYC

-560 YDSYLIYSEI
+560 YESYLIDTET
-570 NSNIIVSSKW
+570 NANIIVSSKW
-580 FSI
+580 FSV

>member
-1 MNILHTYIFY
+1 
-11 NFITFVCMTNTDT
+11 MTNQPDT
-24 TTTSH
+24 TTENTIQQQH
-29 NQNHNGAGIAEAVN
+29 HDDADIAEAVN
-43 MVTTLYNKYNAFPNV
+43 MVITLYNKYTIFPNV
-58 QQKLIHHIM
+58 QQKLIHHIV
-67 DVVPTILENTIH
+67 DALPAILENTVQ
-79 QCQQREERKKSLEE
+79 QCKQREDRKKSLEE

-99 EEFIAKTRY
+99 EEFLAKTRY
-108 FYHSGTELFFM
+108 FYHSGTELFFI
-119 YSEDKVYEV
+119 YSDDKVYQV

-142 SANHKELMPWKYKIK
+142 TASHKDLLPWKYKIK

-185 FLTPV
+185 LLTPA
-190 LFHNKDAVKYFL
+190 LFHNKDTVKYFL
-202 TIVGDILH
+202 TVVGDILH
-210 KKNSFHYF
+210 KKNSLHYF

-235 YKYYGINLLPH
+235 YKYYGINLLTH

-258 CRLINVCE
+258 CRLVNVCE

-279 IPHVIDLFC
+279 IPHTIDLFC

-293 STRYVCADLFL
+293 STRYVSADLFL

-320 KNNTNLEIVAR
+320 KNITNIEIVSR
-331 FIHATTEKCPG
+331 FINATTEECPG

-376 STHCEELNLEF
+376 STHCKELNLDIDALQLPHDVEK
-387 DTAAANL
+387 
-394 SLSDNNTVIKNRTSK
+394 TVIKNRTSK
-409 HLPFVCNFMTFWNTY
+409 HLPFVCSFMSFWNTY
-424 IIDFN
+424 IIDLN
-429 NSEVE
+429 NSENQE
-434 EEAEEEYELELD
+434 EEEEEYEEYELELD

-479 YYPDIIIEDDKYLI
+479 FYPDIMIEDDKYLI
-493 HVGCRSSI
+493 HVGCRSNI

-509 EFVKKY
+509 EFIQKY
-515 KETKIDS
+515 KETKMES
-522 ANASQSLYAIYQCYC
+522 VNANATSQSSQSLYAIYQCYC

-560 YDSYLIYSEI
+560 YDSYLIDTET
-570 NSNIIVSSKW
+570 NANIIVSPKW

>member
-1 MNILHTYIFY
+1 
-11 NFITFVCMTNTDT
+11 MTNQPDT
-24 TTTSH
+24 TTENTIQHQSDG
-29 NQNHNGAGIAEAVN
+29 NDIAEAVN
-43 MVTTLYNKYNAFPNV
+43 MVSALYNKYKSLPNV

-67 DVVPTILENTIH
+67 DALPAILENTV
-79 QCQQREERKKSLEE
+79 QQYQQREERKKSLEE

-99 EEFIAKTRY
+99 EEFLAKTRY
-108 FYHSGTELFFM
+108 FYHSGTELFFI
-119 YSEDKVYEV
+119 YSDDKTYEV
-128 IKEDNIQHSILTTI
+128 IKEDNIQHSVLTTI
-142 SANHKELMPWKYKIK
+142 TASHKDLLPWKYKIK

-170 LKSIPESETIQNVIR
+170 LKSIPESETIQNIIR
-185 FLTPV
+185 LLTPA
-190 LFHNKDAVKYFL
+190 LFHNKDTVKYFL
-202 TIVGDILH
+202 TVVGDILH
-210 KKNSFHYF
+210 KKNSLHYF

-235 YKYYGINLLPH
+235 YRYFGINLLTH

-258 CRLINVCE
+258 CRLISVCE
-266 LSNAYNDY
+266 LSNAFIAVDDY

-279 IPHVIDLFC
+279 TTHIIDLFC

-293 STRYVCADLFL
+293 STRYVCADSFL

-309 DYSVINHALYL
+309 DYSVINNALYL

-376 STHCEELNLEF
+376 STHCQELNLDIDALQLPDDVE
-387 DTAAANL
+387 
-394 SLSDNNTVIKNRTSK
+394 NTVIKNRTSK
-409 HLPFVCNFMTFWNTY
+409 HLPFVCSFMSFWNTY
-424 IIDFN
+424 IVDFN
-429 NSEVE
+429 NAEVGE
-434 EEAEEEYELELD
+434 EEEEEYELELE

-479 YYPDIIIEDDKYLI
+479 FYPDIIIEDDKYLI
-493 HVGCRSSI
+493 HVGCRSNI

-509 EFVKKY
+509 EFIKKY
-515 KETKIDS
+515 KESKMES

-560 YDSYLIYSEI
+560 YDSYLIDTET
-570 NSNIIVSSKW
+570 NANIIVSSKW

>member
-1 MNILHTYIFY
+1 
-11 NFITFVCMTNTDT
+11 MTNQPDT
-24 TTTSH
+24 TTENTIQQQH
-29 NQNHNGAGIAEAVN
+29 HDDADIAEAVN
-43 MVTTLYNKYNAFPNV
+43 MVTALYNKYTNLPNV

-67 DVVPTILENTIH
+67 DALPTILENTVQ
-79 QCQQREERKKSLEE
+79 QCKQREERKKSLEE

-99 EEFIAKTRY
+99 EEFLAKTRY
-108 FYHSGTELFFM
+108 FYHSGTELFFI
-119 YSEDKVYEV
+119 YSDDKTYEV

-142 SANHKELMPWKYKIK
+142 TASHKDLLPWKYKIK

-185 FLTPV
+185 LLTPA
-190 LFHNKDAVKYFL
+190 LFNNKDTVKYFL
-202 TIVGDILH
+202 TVVGDILH
-210 KKNSFHYF
+210 KKNSLHYF

-235 YKYYGINLLPH
+235 YKYYGINLLTH

-258 CRLINVCE
+258 CRLVNVCE
-266 LSNAYNDY
+266 LSNAYDDY

-279 IPHVIDLFC
+279 IPHIIDVLC

-293 STRYVCADLFL
+293 STRYVSADSFL

-320 KNNTNLEIVAR
+320 KNNTNLEIVSR
-331 FIHATTEKCPG
+331 FINATTEKCPG
-342 YNITCKNMSYLW
+342 YSITCKNMSYLW

-376 STHCEELNLEF
+376 STHCEELKLDIDALQLPHDVEKTIIN
-387 DTAAANL
+387 
-394 SLSDNNTVIKNRTSK
+394 NRTSK
-409 HLPFVCNFMTFWNTY
+409 HLPFVCSFMSFWNTY
-424 IIDFN
+424 IVDLN
-429 NSEVE
+429 NSENKKVE
-434 EEAEEEYELELD
+434 EEEEEEEEEYELELD

-464 HNNVTDKMLLGLIKH
+464 HNNVSDKMLLGLIKH
-479 YYPDIIIEDDKYLI
+479 FYPDIIIEDDKYLI
-493 HVGCRSSI
+493 HVGCRSNI

-509 EFVKKY
+509 EFIKKY
-515 KETKIDS
+515 KESKMES
-522 ANASQSLYAIYQCYC
+522 VNANTTSQSSQSLYAIYQCYC

-560 YDSYLIYSEI
+560 YNSYLIDTEI
-570 NSNIIVSSKW
+570 NANIIVSPKW

>member
-1 MNILHTYIFY
+1 
-11 NFITFVCMTNTDT
+11 MTNQPDT
-24 TTTSH
+24 TENTIQDQSDG
-29 NQNHNGAGIAEAVN
+29 NDIAEAVN
-43 MVTTLYNKYNAFPNV
+43 MVSALYNKYKSLPNV
-58 QQKLIHHIM
+58 QQKLIHHIV
-67 DVVPTILENTIH
+67 DALPAILENTV
-79 QCQQREERKKSLEE
+79 QQYQQREDRKKSLEE

-99 EEFIAKTRY
+99 EEFLAKTRY
-108 FYHSGTELFFM
+108 FYHSGTELFFI
-119 YSEDKVYEV
+119 YSDDKTYEV
-128 IKEDNIQHSILTTI
+128 IKEDNIQHSVLTTI
-142 SANHKELMPWKYKIK
+142 TASHKDLLPWKYKIK

-170 LKSIPESETIQNVIR
+170 LKSIPESETIQNIIR
-185 FLTPV
+185 LLTPA
-190 LFHNKDAVKYFL
+190 LFHNKDTVKYFL
-202 TIVGDILH
+202 TVVGDILH
-210 KKNSFHYF
+210 KKNSLHYF

-235 YKYYGINLLPH
+235 YRYFGINLLTH

-258 CRLINVCE
+258 CRLISVCE
-266 LSNAYNDY
+266 LSNAFIAVDDY

-279 IPHVIDLFC
+279 IVHIIDLFC

-293 STRYVCADLFL
+293 STRYVCADSFL

-376 STHCEELNLEF
+376 STHCQELNLDIDALQLPHDVE
-387 DTAAANL
+387 
-394 SLSDNNTVIKNRTSK
+394 NTVIKNRTSK
-409 HLPFVCNFMTFWNTY
+409 HLPFVCSFMSFWNTY
-424 IIDFN
+424 IVDFN
-429 NSEVE
+429 NAEVGE
-434 EEAEEEYELELD
+434 EEEEYELELE

-479 YYPDIIIEDDKYLI
+479 FYPDIIIEDDKYLI
-493 HVGCRSSI
+493 HVGCRSNI

-509 EFVKKY
+509 EFIKKY
-515 KETKIDS
+515 KESKMES
-522 ANASQSLYAIYQCYC
+522 ANVSQSLYAIYQCYC

-560 YDSYLIYSEI
+560 YDSYLIDTET
-570 NSNIIVSSKW
+570 NANIIVSSKW
-580 FSI
+580 FNI

>member
-1 MNILHTYIFY
+1 
-11 NFITFVCMTNTDT
+11 MTNQPNTITMNTVNT
-24 TTTSH
+24 T
-29 NQNHNGAGIAEAVN
+29 QNHHDGAGADIAE
-43 MVTTLYNKYNAFPNV
+43 MVTALYNKYSSMPNV
-58 QQKLIHHIM
+58 QQKLIHHIT
-67 DVVPTILENTIH
+67 DVLPTILETTVLQYH
-79 QCQQREERKKSLEE
+79 QREERKKSLEE

-99 EEFIAKTRY
+99 EEFLAKTRY
-108 FYHSGTELFFM
+108 FYYSGTELFFI

-157 IQIIKRIRENNNI
+157 IQIIKRIRENNI
-170 LKSIPESETIQNVIR
+170 LKSIPESETIQNVIQ

-190 LFHNKDAVKYFL
+190 LFNNKDTVKYFL
-202 TIVGDILH
+202 TVLGDVLH
-210 KKNSFHYF
+210 KKNPLHYF

-279 IPHVIDLFC
+279 IPHIIDLFC

-293 STRYVCADLFL
+293 STRYVSADLFL

-320 KNNTNLEIVAR
+320 KRNTNIEIVAR
-331 FIHATTEKCPG
+331 FIHETTEKCPG

-387 DTAAANL
+387 DTAAAAAA
-394 SLSDNNTVIKNRTSK
+394 SLSDINTVIKNRTSK

-509 EFVKKY
+509 EFIKKY
-515 KETKIDS
+515 KETKMES

-570 NSNIIVSSKW
+570 NANIIVSPKW
-580 FSI
+580 FNI

>member
-1 MNILHTYIFY
+1 
-11 NFITFVCMTNTDT
+11 MTNQT
-24 TTTSH
+24 
-29 NQNHNGAGIAEAVN
+29 NQNEQLETNDQGGGADIAEAVN
-43 MVTTLYNKYNAFPNV
+43 MVAALYNKYANLPNV

-67 DVVPTILENTIH
+67 DALPAILENTVQ
-79 QCQQREERKKSLEE
+79 QCKQREERKKSLEE
-93 KSDEFI
+93 KTDEFI
-99 EEFIAKTRY
+99 EEFLAKTRY
-108 FYHSGTELFFM
+108 FYHSGTELFFI
-119 YSEDKVYEV
+119 YSDDKIYEV

-142 SANHKELMPWKYKIK
+142 TASHKDLLPWKYKIK

-170 LKSIPESETIQNVIR
+170 LKSIPESETIQNIIR
-185 FLTPV
+185 LLTPA
-190 LFHNKDAVKYFL
+190 LFHNKDTVKYFL
-202 TIVGDILH
+202 TVVGDILH
-210 KKNSFHYF
+210 KKNSLHYF

-235 YKYYGINLLPH
+235 YKYYGINLLTH
-246 FKFKYYEHANED
+246 FKFKYYEHANKD
-258 CRLINVCE
+258 CRLVNVCE

-279 IPHVIDLFC
+279 IPHIIDLFC

-293 STRYVCADLFL
+293 STRYVSADLFL

-331 FIHATTEKCPG
+331 FIHATTEECPG

-364 NIFFNHS
+364 NIYFTHS

-376 STHCEELNLEF
+376 STHCEELNLDIDALQLPHDVE
-387 DTAAANL
+387 
-394 SLSDNNTVIKNRTSK
+394 NTVIKNRTSK
-409 HLPFVCNFMTFWNTY
+409 HLPFVCSFMSFWNTC
-424 IIDFN
+424 IVDFN
-429 NSEVE
+429 NAEVGE
-434 EEAEEEYELELD
+434 EEEEEYELELE

-464 HNNVTDKMLLGLIKH
+464 HNNVSDKMLLGLIKH
-479 YYPDIIIEDDKYLI
+479 FYPDIIIEDDKYLI

-509 EFVKKY
+509 EFIQKY
-515 KETKIDS
+515 KESKLES
-522 ANASQSLYAIYQCYC
+522 ANANATSQSSQSLYAIYQCYC

-560 YDSYLIYSEI
+560 YDSYLIYTET
-570 NSNIIVSSKW
+570 NANIIVSPKW

>member
-1 MNILHTYIFY
+1 
-11 NFITFVCMTNTDT
+11 MTNQSNTITVNTVNT
-24 TTTSH
+24 T
-29 NQNHNGAGIAEAVN
+29 QNHADIAE
-43 MVTTLYNKYNAFPNV
+43 MVTALYNKYSNMPNV
-58 QQKLIHHIM
+58 QQKLIHHIT
-67 DVVPTILENTIH
+67 DVLPTILETTVLQYH
-79 QCQQREERKKSLEE
+79 QREERKKSLEE

-99 EEFIAKTRY
+99 EEFLAKTRY
-108 FYHSGTELFFM
+108 FYYSGTELFFI

-157 IQIIKRIRENNNI
+157 IQIIKRIRENNI
-170 LKSIPESETIQNVIR
+170 LKSIPESETIQNVIQ

-190 LFHNKDAVKYFL
+190 LFNNKDTVKYFL
-202 TIVGDILH
+202 TVLGDILH
-210 KKNSFHYF
+210 KKNPLHYF

-279 IPHVIDLFC
+279 IPHIIDLFC

-293 STRYVCADLFL
+293 STRYVSADLFL

-320 KNNTNLEIVAR
+320 KRNTNIEIVAR
-331 FIHATTEKCPG
+331 FIHETTEKCPG

-376 STHCEELNLEF
+376 LTHCEELNLEF
-387 DTAAANL
+387 DTAASAAA
-394 SLSDNNTVIKNRTSK
+394 SLSDNNNNTVIKNRTSK

-509 EFVKKY
+509 EFIKKY
-515 KETKIDS
+515 KETKMES

-570 NSNIIVSSKW
+570 NANIIVSPKW

>member
-1 MNILHTYIFY
+1 
-11 NFITFVCMTNTDT
+11 MTNQLDT
-24 TTTSH
+24 TTVNTIQDHQSD
-29 NQNHNGAGIAEAVN
+29 GSDIAEAVN
-43 MVTTLYNKYNAFPNV
+43 MVTALYNKYKSLPNV
-58 QQKLIHHIM
+58 QQKLIHHIV
-67 DVVPTILENTIH
+67 DALPAILENTV
-79 QCQQREERKKSLEE
+79 QQYQQREERKKSLEE

-99 EEFIAKTRY
+99 EEFLAKTRY
-108 FYHSGTELFFM
+108 FYHSGTELFFI
-119 YSEDKVYEV
+119 YSDDKIYEV
-128 IKEDNIQHSILTTI
+128 VKEDNIQHSILTTI
-142 SANHKELMPWKYKIK
+142 TASHKDLLPWKYKIK

-185 FLTPV
+185 LLTPA
-190 LFHNKDAVKYFL
+190 LFHNKDTVKYFL

-210 KKNSFHYF
+210 KKNSLHYF

-235 YKYYGINLLPH
+235 YKYYGINLLTH
-246 FKFKYYEHANED
+246 FKFKYYEHSNED
-258 CRLINVCE
+258 CRLVNVCE

-279 IPHVIDLFC
+279 IPHIIDLFC

-293 STRYVCADLFL
+293 STRYVSADLFL

-320 KNNTNLEIVAR
+320 KNNTNLEIVSR
-331 FIHATTEKCPG
+331 FINATTEKCPG

-364 NIFFNHS
+364 NIFFTHS

-376 STHCEELNLEF
+376 STHCENLNLDI
-387 DTAAANL
+387 DTL
-394 SLSDNNTVIKNRTSK
+394 QLPHDVEKTVIKNRTSK
-409 HLPFVCNFMTFWNTY
+409 HLPFVCSFMSFWNTY
-424 IIDFN
+424 IVDLN
-429 NSEVE
+429 NSENQEEEVE
-434 EEAEEEYELELD
+434 EYEEYELELE

-464 HNNVTDKMLLGLIKH
+464 HNNVSDKMLLGLINH
-479 YYPDIIIEDDKYLI
+479 FYPDIIIEDDKYLI
-493 HVGCRSSI
+493 HVGCRSNI

-509 EFVKKY
+509 EFIQKY
-515 KETKIDS
+515 KESKMDS
-522 ANASQSLYAIYQCYC
+522 VNANATSQSLYAIYQCYC

-560 YDSYLIYSEI
+560 YNSYLIDTEI
-570 NSNIIVSSKW
+570 NANIIVSPKW

>member
-1 MNILHTYIFY
+1 
-11 NFITFVCMTNTDT
+11 MTNQPDT
-24 TTTSH
+24 TPINTINTIL
-29 NQNHNGAGIAEAVN
+29 NHDGADIAE
-43 MVTTLYNKYNAFPNV
+43 MVTALYNKYANLPNV

-67 DVVPTILENTIH
+67 DALPTILENAVQ
-79 QCQQREERKKSLEE
+79 QCKQREERKKSLEE

-99 EEFIAKTRY
+99 EEFLAKTRY
-108 FYHSGTELFFM
+108 FYNSCTELFFI
-119 YSEDKVYEV
+119 YSDDKTYEV

-142 SANHKELMPWKYKIK
+142 TASHKDLLPWKYKIK

-185 FLTPV
+185 FLTPA
-190 LFHNKDAVKYFL
+190 LFYNKDTVKYFL
-202 TIVGDILH
+202 TVVGDILH
-210 KKNSFHYF
+210 KKNSLHYF

-227 IKELNQEC
+227 VKELNQEC
-235 YKYYGINLLPH
+235 YKYYGMNLLPH
-246 FKFKYYEHANED
+246 FKFKYYEHTNED
-258 CRLINVCE
+258 CRLVSVCE
-266 LSNAYNDY
+266 LSNAYDDY

-279 IPHVIDLFC
+279 IPHIIDLFC

-293 STRYVCADLFL
+293 STRYVSADLFL

-320 KNNTNLEIVAR
+320 KHNTNIEIVSR
-331 FIHATTEKCPG
+331 FINATTEECPG

-376 STHCEELNLEF
+376 STHCEELNLSIDALQLPDDVEK
-387 DTAAANL
+387 
-394 SLSDNNTVIKNRTSK
+394 TVIKNRTSK
-409 HLPFVCNFMTFWNTY
+409 HLPFVCSFMSFWNTY

-429 NSEVE
+429 NTEAE

-479 YYPDIIIEDDKYLI
+479 FYPDIIIEDDKYLI
-493 HVGCRSSI
+493 HVGCRSNI

-509 EFVKKY
+509 EFIKKY
-515 KETKIDS
+515 KESKMES
-522 ANASQSLYAIYQCYC
+522 ANATSQSLYTIYQCYC

-560 YDSYLIYSEI
+560 YNSYLIDTEI
-570 NSNIIVSSKW
+570 NANIIVSTKW

>member
-1 MNILHTYIFY
+1 
-11 NFITFVCMTNTDT
+11 MTNQT
-24 TTTSH
+24 
-29 NQNHNGAGIAEAVN
+29 NQNEQLETNDQGGGAGIAEAVN
-43 MVTTLYNKYNAFPNV
+43 MVTVLYNNYTNLPNV

-67 DVVPTILENTIH
+67 DALPTILKNTVQ

-93 KSDEFI
+93 KSDEFT

-202 TIVGDILH
+202 TVVGDILH

-235 YKYYGINLLPH
+235 YKYYGVNLLPH

-320 KNNTNLEIVAR
+320 KNNTNIEIVAR
-331 FIHATTEKCPG
+331 FIHSTTEKCPG

-371 LQQLL
+371 LQHLL

-387 DTAAANL
+387 DTAVAN
-394 SLSDNNTVIKNRTSK
+394 LSDNNTIIKNRTSK

-424 IIDFN
+424 IVDFN
-429 NSEVE
+429 NSEME

-493 HVGCRSSI
+493 NVGCRSSI
-501 WNKRGEIE
+501 WNKRREIE
-509 EFVKKY
+509 EFIQNY
-515 KETKIDS
+515 KESKLES
-522 ANASQSLYAIYQCYC
+522 ANASQSLYAVYQCYC

-560 YDSYLIYSEI
+560 YNSYLIDTEI
-570 NSNIIVSSKW
+570 NANIIVSPNW

>member
-1 MNILHTYIFY
+1 
-11 NFITFVCMTNTDT
+11 MTNQPDT
-24 TTTSH
+24 TTVNTIHDQSD
-29 NQNHNGAGIAEAVN
+29 GADIAE
-43 MVTTLYNKYNAFPNV
+43 MVTALYNKYANLPNV
-58 QQKLIHHIM
+58 RQKLIHHIM
-67 DVVPTILENTIH
+67 DVLPTILENTVQ
-79 QCQQREERKKSLEE
+79 QCKQREERKKSLEE

-99 EEFIAKTRY
+99 EEFLAKTRY
-108 FYHSGTELFFM
+108 FYNSCTELFFI
-119 YSEDKVYEV
+119 YSDDKRYEV

-142 SANHKELMPWKYKIK
+142 TASHKDLLPWKYKIK

-185 FLTPV
+185 FLTPA
-190 LFHNKDAVKYFL
+190 LFYNKDTVKYFL
-202 TIVGDILH
+202 TVIGDILH
-210 KKNSFHYF
+210 KKNSLHYF

-227 IKELNQEC
+227 VKELNQEC
-235 YKYYGINLLPH
+235 YRYYGINLLPH
-246 FKFKYYEHANED
+246 FKFKYYEHTNED
-258 CRLINVCE
+258 CRLVSVCE
-266 LSNAYNDY
+266 LSNAYDDY

-279 IPHVIDLFC
+279 IPHIIDLFC

-293 STRYVCADLFL
+293 STRYVSADLFL

-320 KNNTNLEIVAR
+320 KHNTNIEIVSR
-331 FIHATTEKCPG
+331 FINATTEECPG

-376 STHCEELNLEF
+376 STHSEELNLSI
-387 DTAAANL
+387 DTL
-394 SLSDNNTVIKNRTSK
+394 QLPDDVEKTVIKNRTSK
-409 HLPFVCNFMTFWNTY
+409 HLPFVCSFMSFWNTY

-429 NSEVE
+429 NAEAE
-434 EEAEEEYELELD
+434 EDAEEEYELELD

-479 YYPDIIIEDDKYLI
+479 FYPDIIIEDDKYLI
-493 HVGCRSSI
+493 HIGCRSNI

-509 EFVKKY
+509 EFIKKY
-515 KETKIDS
+515 KESKMES

-560 YDSYLIYSEI
+560 YDSYLIDTEI
-570 NSNIIVSSKW
+570 NANIIVSSKW

>member
-1 MNILHTYIFY
+1 
-11 NFITFVCMTNTDT
+11 MTNTDT

-67 DVVPTILENTIH
+67 DMVPTILENTIH

-371 LQQLL
+371 LQHLL

-429 NSEVE
+429 NPELE

-560 YDSYLIYSEI
+560 YDSYLIDTET
-570 NSNIIVSSKW
+570 NANIIVSSKW
-580 FSI
+580 FSV

>member
-1 MNILHTYIFY
+1 
-11 NFITFVCMTNTDT
+11 MTNQPEVATHD
-24 TTTSH
+24 
-29 NQNHNGAGIAEAVN
+29 HNGANIAEAVN
-43 MVTTLYNKYNAFPNV
+43 MVTALYNKYNALPNV
-58 QQKLIHHIM
+58 QQKLIHHIV
-67 DVVPTILENTIH
+67 DALPAILENTVQ
-79 QCQQREERKKSLEE
+79 QCKQREERKKSLEE

-99 EEFIAKTRY
+99 EEFLAKTRY
-108 FYHSGTELFFM
+108 FYHSGTELFFI
-119 YSEDKVYEV
+119 YSDDKTYEV

-142 SANHKELMPWKYKIK
+142 TASHKDLLPWKYKIK

-185 FLTPV
+185 LLTPA
-190 LFHNKDAVKYFL
+190 LFHNKDTVKYFL
-202 TIVGDILH
+202 TVVGDILH
-210 KKNSFHYF
+210 KKNSLHYF

-235 YKYYGINLLPH
+235 YKYYGINLLTH

-258 CRLINVCE
+258 CRLVNVCE

-274 FKSHI
+274 FKSHL
-279 IPHVIDLFC
+279 IPHIIDLLC

-293 STRYVCADLFL
+293 STRYVSADLFL

-309 DYSVINHALYL
+309 DYSVINHAQYL
-320 KNNTNLEIVAR
+320 KNNTNLEIVAQ
-331 FIHATTEKCPG
+331 FIHATTEECPG

-376 STHCEELNLEF
+376 STHCENLNLDIDALQLPHDIEK
-387 DTAAANL
+387 TI
-394 SLSDNNTVIKNRTSK
+394 IKNRTSK
-409 HLPFVCNFMTFWNTY
+409 HLPFVCSFMSFWNTY
-424 IIDFN
+424 IVDLN
-429 NSEVE
+429 NSENQE
-434 EEAEEEYELELD
+434 EEEEEYEEYELELD

-464 HNNVTDKMLLGLIKH
+464 HNNVSDKMLLGLIKH
-479 YYPDIIIEDDKYLI
+479 FYPDIMIEDDKYLI

-509 EFVKKY
+509 EFIKKY
-515 KETKIDS
+515 KETKMESIN
-522 ANASQSLYAIYQCYC
+522 ANATSQSSQSLYAIYQCYC

-560 YDSYLIYSEI
+560 YNSYLIDTEI
-570 NSNIIVSSKW
+570 NANIIVSSKW

>member
-1 MNILHTYIFY
+1 
-11 NFITFVCMTNTDT
+11 MTNQPDT
-24 TTTSH
+24 TPINTI
-29 NQNHNGAGIAEAVN
+29 QNHDGADIAE
-43 MVTTLYNKYNAFPNV
+43 MVTALYNKYANLPNV

-67 DVVPTILENTIH
+67 DALPTILENTVQ
-79 QCQQREERKKSLEE
+79 QCKQREERKKSLEE

-99 EEFIAKTRY
+99 EEFLAKTRY
-108 FYHSGTELFFM
+108 FYNSGTELFFI
-119 YSEDKVYEV
+119 YSDDKTYEV

-142 SANHKELMPWKYKIK
+142 TASHKDLLPWKYKIK
-157 IQIIKRIRENNNI
+157 IQVIKRIRENNNI

-185 FLTPV
+185 FLTPA
-190 LFHNKDAVKYFL
+190 LFYNKDAVKYFL
-202 TIVGDILH
+202 TVVGDILH
-210 KKNSFHYF
+210 KKNSLHYF

-235 YKYYGINLLPH
+235 YKYFGINLLTH

-258 CRLINVCE
+258 CRLVNVCE

-279 IPHVIDLFC
+279 IPHIIDLFC

-320 KNNTNLEIVAR
+320 KHNTNLEIVAR
-331 FIHATTEKCPG
+331 FIHATTEECPG

-376 STHCEELNLEF
+376 STHCEELNLTLDALQLPDDVEK
-387 DTAAANL
+387 
-394 SLSDNNTVIKNRTSK
+394 TVIKNRTSK
-409 HLPFVCNFMTFWNTY
+409 HLPFVCSFMSFWNTH

-429 NSEVE
+429 NAEVE
-434 EEAEEEYELELD
+434 EESEEEYELELD

-479 YYPDIIIEDDKYLI
+479 FYPDIIIEDDKYLI
-493 HVGCRSSI
+493 HVGCRSNI

-509 EFVKKY
+509 EFIKKY
-515 KETKIDS
+515 KESKMES

-560 YDSYLIYSEI
+560 YNSYLIDTEI
-570 NSNIIVSSKW
+570 NANIIISTKW
-580 FSI
+580 FTI